1 MDSSFYIS
9 RIKNNSY
16 SERRCINMK
25 IILDKINYKGK
36 HFDHVEIGIPD
47 HVGDLDK
54 LPEGKLVEYIADCLD
69 TIIEQGES

>member
-1 MDSSFYIS
+1 
-9 RIKNNSY
+9 
-16 SERRCINMK
+16 MK